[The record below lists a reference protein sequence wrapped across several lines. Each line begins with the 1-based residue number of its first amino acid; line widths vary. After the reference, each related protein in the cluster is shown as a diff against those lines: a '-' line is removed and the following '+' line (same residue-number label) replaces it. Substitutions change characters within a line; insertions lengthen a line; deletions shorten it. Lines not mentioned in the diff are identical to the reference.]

1 MAVAARKR
9 AAANFVDQ
17 LSARPF
23 CETVDPTL
31 TDTQKFA
38 LHEFLHTV
46 AAAGYK
52 LYQIVPP
59 DIASK
64 TIHAKFGDVL
74 SILPN
79 PDDSAPTPPPTPAAT
94 PGS

>member
-1 MAVAARKR
+1 MAVAARTPPTR
-9 AAANFVDQ
+9 NFVDQ
-17 LSARPF
+17 LSAKPF
-23 CETVDPTL
+23 CDTLDPSL
-31 TDTQKFA
+31 TDTQKYA

-52 LYQIVPP
+52 LYQVVPP

-74 SILPN
+74 KLLP
-79 PDDSAPTPPPTPAAT
+79 DPTTDP
-94 PGS
+94 S